1 MSDAG
6 LVKSWGWICL
16 MAGSLAQPLVAAEP
30 GAISRAVEVPPP
42 KGWTA
47 DTPLFQEEATT
58 TVRDE
63 APITQPRAP
72 ARRVTERVEGRSANR
87 PASVR
92 ADGGKRTRS
101 LVAKEG
107 ARGRA
112 TAERKPRDPRGKAAQ
127 VTPVTKSGRAAA
139 PAGKAK
145 SKVKAKAPVAVRTA
159 QAKERGAT
167 TKGVRGGSA
176 STRLLRSS
184 STQAVARGG
193 AATEMPSKARKVAGK
208 RATLARSAKQPTR
221 PVARRAT
228 SRAAKKG

>member
-1 MSDAG
+1 MSEAG
-6 LVKSWGWICL
+6 LVKRWGWICL

-63 APITQPRAP
+63 APITQPRAS
-72 ARRVTERVEGRSANR
+72 ARRVTERVEGKSANR

-112 TAERKPRDPRGKAAQ
+112 TAERKPRDPRGKSAQ

-139 PAGKAK
+139 PVGKAK
-145 SKVKAKAPVAVRTA
+145 SKVQSKVKAKAPVAVRTA
-159 QAKERGAT
+159 QAKER
-167 TKGVRGGSA
+167 
-176 STRLLRSS
+176 
-184 STQAVARGG
+184 

>member
-1 MSDAG
+1 MSEAG
-6 LVKSWGWICL
+6 LVKRWGWICL

-107 ARGRA
+107 ARGWA

-139 PAGKAK
+139 PVGKAK
-145 SKVKAKAPVAVRTA
+145 SKAPVAVRTA

-184 STQAVARGG
+184 SAQAVARGG
-193 AATEMPSKARKVAGK
+193 AAKEMPSKARKVAGK